1 MPTKTEVK
9 SNTITLRGSSQ
20 IVAEFFEY
28 SINTILYQRG
38 IYEPELFHTV
48 TKYKLKLMI
57 TKDKGLVDYLK
68 NVLAQLTEW
77 LEKGMVQKLVLI
89 IASVDT
95 EETLERWVFDVQK
108 DEKTEKEGKTGKK
121 SEKKIMQEI
130 QAVVRQITS
139 SVTMLPLLEEP
150 CSFDLLIYTPLN
162 LSTPEK
168 WEESDPKYISKENH
182 VRLRS
187 FTTSIHKVETSVAY
201 KATDEDD

>member
-68 NVLAQLTEW
+68 NLNGVRTECMQTEW

-150 CSFDLLIYTPLN
+150 CEL
-162 LSTPEK
+162 
-168 WEESDPKYISKENH
+168 
-182 VRLRS
+182 
-187 FTTSIHKVETSVAY
+187 
-201 KATDEDD
+201 